1 MNLGKKK
8 ALAKRS
14 FGMGEKRI
22 VFVESRLEDI
32 KDAITKQDMRDLR
45 EDGAIIIRG
54 IGGRKKIKN
63 KTKKSQGNTR
73 INVNTRKKDYMAATR
88 KLRKYVAEM
97 VKRGNLVKEEALDV
111 RKKIRN
117 KVFRSQAHLKEYIG
131 GLKK

>member
-45 EDGAIIIRG
+45 EDSAIIIRG